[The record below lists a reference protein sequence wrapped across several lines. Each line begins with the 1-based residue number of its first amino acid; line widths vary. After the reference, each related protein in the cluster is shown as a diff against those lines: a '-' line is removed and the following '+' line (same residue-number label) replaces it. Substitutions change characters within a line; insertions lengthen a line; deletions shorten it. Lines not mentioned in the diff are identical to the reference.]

1 MSRDSIG
8 HSLLPNYGGKLRLS
22 EQELEQIQVF
32 LETVHQTLQ
41 IPLVLQESNP
51 EYPIAL
57 AENHY
62 GISTEDQK
70 SLIEFIEEKYQL
82 GKSDINLKVLMNG
95 RCDLAHIGLPR
106 SLISQLSLDPK
117 TTAN

>member
-1 MSRDSIG
+1 MSRD
-8 HSLLPNYGGKLRLS
+8 HAGKFKLS

-32 LETVHQTLQ
+32 LETVHQALQ

-51 EYPIAL
+51 NYPIAL

-62 GISTEDQK
+62 GISTEDQR

-82 GKSDINLKVLMNG
+82 GKSDINLKVFINS

-106 SLISQLSLDPK
+106 SLISQLSNCPK
-117 TTAN
+117 TAAN